1 MTTLPFMYD
10 QLAAQRETIR
20 TLQAQA
26 KLSHKLV
33 RIERYVHAFKLLS
46 PPCTYISGSA
56 HTYRQVKDVLKP
68 QRSTRS
74 REAIMAHHPRRTRST
89 ARV

>member
-33 RIERYVHAFKLLS
+33 RIERYVLDLVLLS
-46 PPCTYISGSA
+46 PLVAAVAA
-56 HTYRQVKDVLKP
+56 HTTLHVDMRG
-68 QRSTRS
+68 
-74 REAIMAHHPRRTRST
+74 
-89 ARV
+89 